1 MEGLGSQKLNMEK
14 YEYNY
19 FVYCNRMS
27 RVFKKG
33 KNNQAPIFINKL
45 YEMVEDQ
52 SHSDIISWTTT
63 GEAFAI
69 KSITRFT

>member
-45 YEMVEDQ
+45 YEMVEV
-52 SHSDIISWTTT
+52 SNL
-63 GEAFAI
+63 
-69 KSITRFT
+69 